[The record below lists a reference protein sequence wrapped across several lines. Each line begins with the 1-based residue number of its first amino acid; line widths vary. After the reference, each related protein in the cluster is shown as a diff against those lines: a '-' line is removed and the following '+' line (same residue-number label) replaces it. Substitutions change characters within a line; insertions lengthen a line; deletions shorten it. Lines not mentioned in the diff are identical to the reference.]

1 MMDPVEIGQRVRQA
15 RERKGWIQLQ
25 LAEAVGRRI
34 DAISR
39 LELGKTTRIP
49 MDTLAKIADALD
61 VTIEWLL
68 GTPSP
73 EPTYEPVHDD
83 SRPMVDQLLDV
94 YRFGLEKRAW
104 VRERLPEIAFSVGA
118 TPSVV
123 APAIEMLARQY
134 DAEEGGRISPPERE
148 RVEGDQSKRES
159 IRGAV
164 IGKGKARGR

>member
-1 MMDPVEIGQRVRQA
+1 MAERVKAARKAAGLTQAKLAQLIG
-15 RERKGWIQLQ
+15 K
-25 LAEAVGRRI
+25 
-34 DAISR
+34 DAMTISR
-39 LELGKTTRIP
+39 IERGETSDP
-49 MDTLAKIADALD
+49 DTS
-61 VTIEWLL
+61 TIEGIAMATGKSVEWLR
-68 GTPSP
+68 GVERP

-148 RVEGDQSKRES
+148 RVEEPASSVRS
-159 IRGAV
+159 IRKEV
-164 IGKGKARGR
+164 LGKSRRSKEH